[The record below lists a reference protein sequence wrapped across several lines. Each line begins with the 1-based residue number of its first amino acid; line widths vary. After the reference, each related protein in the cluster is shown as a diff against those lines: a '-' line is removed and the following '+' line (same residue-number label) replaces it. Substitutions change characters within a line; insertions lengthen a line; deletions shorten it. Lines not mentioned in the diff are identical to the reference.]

1 MTDASDDDRFDFELV
16 SPERRLLS
24 HKALMVVVPGEEGDF
39 AVLPKHA
46 ALLSS
51 IRPGL
56 LRVFRED
63 ENEPFDVY
71 LSGGFADVTPSS
83 CTILAET
90 AIRVADLDR
99 GELEKELADLAEDLN
114 MAKEKIDQIR
124 VQRKIDLAKSK
135 IAVVDQV
142 AGLEK
147 KAA

>member
-1 MTDASDDDRFDFELV
+1 MTEEDDNKFDFELV

-24 HKALMVVVPGEEGDF
+24 HRALMVVVPGGEGDF

-71 LSGGFADVTPSS
+71 LSGGFADVTPTS
-83 CTILAET
+83 CTVLAET
-90 AIRVADLDR
+90 AIRVSDLDR
-99 GELEKELADLAEDLN
+99 EELEKDLASLNEDLE
-114 MAKEKIDQIR
+114 MAKTDLDKLR
-124 VQRKIDLAKSK
+124 VQRKIDIVLSK

-142 AGLEK
+142 DDLEK
-147 KAA
+147 SA